1 MQLSQLAEDIKDY
14 LNSLPEETWTD
25 LKIGEYVSAENGLD
39 PTEIFERGV
48 RTLWILPYLT
58 DYSRDTSQG
67 RRQLVRIG
75 KIHTVVMVLSIP
87 FEDTDPNAVDVSSWE
102 GIKKVLNFREEIEK
116 QILLKEW
123 GATISGIEAEPPE
136 DIPLGKRW
144 FYAVTRFE
152 FESMGC

>member
-1 MQLSQLAEDIKDY
+1 
-14 LNSLPEETWTD
+14 
-25 LKIGEYVSAENGLD
+25 
-39 PTEIFERGV
+39 
-48 RTLWILPYLT
+48 
-58 DYSRDTSQG
+58 
-67 RRQLVRIG
+67 
-75 KIHTVVMVLSIP
+75 
-87 FEDTDPNAVDVSSWE
+87 VDVSSWE